1 MKSGAQ
7 RFIDGIP
14 VRKNK
19 TLYLLI
25 MPSLNSIIY
34 YMLRFSLYL
43 FALLFY
49 TKAFAQGCSDA
60 GFCTMGAMKPDQ
72 PFNKKVPVKLRSME
86 ISFYKGTTTLT
97 PVVHVATADMSFN
110 ILDSK
115 TFLQLKVPFQT
126 VSGNFGDTR
135 GLSDI
140 SLCLTRN
147 LKSTTEYDI
156 SVSLGTKIPTNS
168 SNLKDDRFGLSLP
181 MYYQVSL
188 GTYDAIAG
196 ISFIN
201 RKWLFATGIQHPFNR
216 NENTFR
222 WSEWE
227 PVYQDGNAPD
237 YVRSYAKAYK
247 LKRGTDVML
256 RIERNFRYSR
266 FNFSAGLLPIFRIT
280 RDEIEDPAGSGI
292 RIRPAGTTGMALSGI
307 VTAGYSFN
315 VKTGVRL
322 LIGKKITQREVNP
335 DGLTRE
341 NVTTISYYYRF

>member
-1 MKSGAQ
+1 MKW
-7 RFIDGIP
+7 
-14 VRKNK
+14 
-19 TLYLLI
+19 YLVWI
-25 MPSLNSIIY
+25 
-34 YMLRFSLYL
+34 
-43 FALLFY
+43 LLFY
-49 TKAFAQGCSDA
+49 WVNHKLMAQGCSDA

-86 ISFYKGTTTLT
+86 ISFYRGTTTLT
-97 PVVHVATADMSFN
+97 PVVYVATADMSFN

-115 TFLQLKVPFQT
+115 TFFQLKLPYQT
-126 VSGNFGDTR
+126 VSGNFGETR

-147 LKSTTEYDI
+147 LRSTPEYDI
-156 SVSLGTKIPTNS
+156 SVSLGAKIPTNN
-168 SNLKDDRFGLSLP
+168 SNLKDDRFGLALP
-181 MYYQVSL
+181 MYYQISL

-201 RKWLFATGIQHPFNR
+201 RKWLLATGIQHPFNR
-216 NENTFR
+216 NGNTFR

-227 PVYQDGNAPD
+227 PVYQDGNAPE

-247 LKRGTDVML
+247 LRRGTDVML
-256 RIERNFRYSR
+256 RIERNFRFSR

-280 RDEIEDPAGSGI
+280 RDDIEDPAGSGN
-292 RIRPAGTTGMALSGI
+292 RIRPEGTTGMALSGI
-307 VTAGYSFN
+307 VTAGYNFN

-341 NVTTISYYYRF
+341 TVTTFSYYYRF